1 MDDQSTII
9 TVVVTLVGAL
19 SSAKA
24 WEYWQSSADR
34 KAKQK
39 RDGDAETHL
48 YRDDLRDEVKRLRD
62 ELREV
67 YKKREEEVRKLQD
80 EIAQLRE
87 DLATMRTR
95 VEYLE
100 AENLEL
106 KKAKDSKEQ

>member
-9 TVVVTLVGAL
+9 TVVITLVGAL

-24 WEYWQSSADR
+24 WDYWQSSADR
-34 KAKQK
+34 KAKAK
-39 RDGDAETHL
+39 RAGEAETHL
-48 YRDDLRDEVKRLRD
+48 YRDDLREEVKRLRD

-67 YKKREEEVRKLQD
+67 YRGREQEVRALQD

-95 VEYLE
+95 VEFLE
-100 AENLEL
+100 RENQDL
-106 KKAKDSKEQ
+106 KTRE

>member
-1 MDDQSTII
+1 MDDQSTVI

-24 WEYWQSSADR
+24 WEYWQDSADR
-34 KAKQK
+34 KAKAK
-39 RDGDAETHL
+39 REGDAETHL

-67 YKKREEEVRKLQD
+67 YRKREVEVRKLQD

-95 VEYLE
+95 VEFLE
-100 AENLEL
+100 RENQDL
-106 KKAKDSKEQ
+106 KTREI